1 MNTTITTRLIYA
13 GLAIVAYVLEHF
25 SLIPTGTATI
35 MLAALGGSALVS
47 GTFTPQTKAPT
58 VLSAPNNGIS
68 NVDVSPTTDNT
79 RG

>member
-1 MNTTITTRLIYA
+1 MNQTIVTRLIYT

-35 MLAALGGSALVS
+35 VLAGLGGAAVVS

-58 VLSAPNNGIS
+58 PVSAPSNGITH
-68 NVDVSPTTDNT
+68 VDVPTTTDNS